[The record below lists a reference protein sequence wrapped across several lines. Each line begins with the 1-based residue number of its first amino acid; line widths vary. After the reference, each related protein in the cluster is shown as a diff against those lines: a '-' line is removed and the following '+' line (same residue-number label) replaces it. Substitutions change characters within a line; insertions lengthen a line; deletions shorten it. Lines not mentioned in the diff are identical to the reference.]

1 MHLNKKPIINLIA
14 VLLFFTAL
22 MPVMAQQ
29 DDANITYQLPP
40 QELVDLVD
48 GAPSPATSLDPTR
61 TMMLLMDR
69 PSLPSIEELAQPELR
84 LAGIRVNPATN
95 GGSRGSFVYGMS
107 LLDIETGNIREITGL
122 PANPRLGNMRWSP
135 DGSRIAFTHTT
146 NQGIELWIAETGDA
160 SARRLGDFMVNDAFY
175 GASHTWHPGGEM
187 LYVKR
192 IPAERGPVPA
202 APLAPSG
209 PVIQQ
214 NLGRTTPARTYQDM
228 LQNTH
233 DEDLFDYYFTSEVVA
248 IDLDGRVT
256 GLNRTGVIS
265 TMSPSPDGN
274 YLMLTTLSRPYSY
287 IVPAFR
293 FPQTTEITDPAGRT
307 VYTVESLPLLTE
319 VPIGFNSTN
328 EGRRSI
334 TWRNDDPASIA
345 WVEAQD
351 GGDPRTEVEIRDI
364 VYMLDAPFNSQ
375 PVELARL
382 QDRFGGLWWGHGEFA
397 MVRENWRATRTE
409 RVWAVKPDS
418 PDSGQSLLRERNY
431 EDRYN
436 DPGTP
441 MMQMGD
447 DGQATLLFASDNKTL
462 FMTGM
467 GASPDGNRP
476 FLDTYNTETG
486 ETERLWQSESPYYE
500 MVIAMKD
507 EENMEI
513 ITTRQSTSEP
523 SNFYLRNL
531 EEDTMR
537 QLTHF
542 EHPTPEYKDVTR
554 EFISYEREDGLT
566 LTANL
571 MLPAGYNAE
580 RDGPLPTV
588 IWAYPREFGS
598 ADAAGQVTGSP
609 YSFTNIGYWGPQW
622 LVTQGYAV
630 IDNASMPVI
639 GEDGEEPNDTFIEQL
654 IMNARAAIKMGEDR
668 GVTDPNRVA
677 VGGHSYGAFMTA
689 NLLAH
694 SDLFKAGIARS
705 GAYNR
710 SLTPFGFQAEAR
722 TIWDDTDLYI
732 TMSPFFFAHQIK
744 TPILFIHGEADNNSG
759 TFPIQSERL
768 YQAIAGLGGTTRL
781 VMLPHESHGYRAR
794 ESVLHMLWETL
805 TWLDHYVKNAEPATE
820 TAAN

>member
-1 MHLNKKPIINLIA
+1 MNKNKLIITKLTA
-14 VLLFFTAL
+14 VVFVFAAIL
-22 MPVMAQQ
+22 PVKAQH
-29 DDANITYQLPP
+29 DDVNITYQLPP
-40 QELVDLVD
+40 QELIDLVD
-48 GAPSPATSLDPTR
+48 GAPSPGTSLDPTR
-61 TMMLLMDR
+61 STMLLMDR

-107 LLDIETGNIREITGL
+107 LLDIETGNTRDITGL

-146 NQGIELWIAETGDA
+146 NDGIELWVAETGDA
-160 SARRLGDFMVNDAFY
+160 SARRLVDFMVNDAFY
-175 GASHTWHPGGEM
+175 GASHTWHPDGAM

-192 IPAERGPVPA
+192 IPANRGPVPV

-233 DEDLFDYYFTSEVVA
+233 HEDLFDYYFTSEIVA
-248 IDLDGRVT
+248 ADMNGRVT
-256 GLNRTGVIS
+256 SLNRTGVIS

-274 YLMLTTLSRPYSY
+274 YLMLSTLSRPYSY

-293 FPQTTEITDPAGRT
+293 FPQTTEITDRAGRT

-319 VPIGFNSTN
+319 VPLGFNSTN

-334 TWRNDDPASIA
+334 TWRNDAPASIA

-351 GGDPRTEVEIRDI
+351 GGDPRTEAEIRDV
-364 VYMLDAPFNSQ
+364 VYMMDAPFSGK

-382 QDRFGGLWWGHGEFA
+382 QDRFGGLWWGLGNFA

-409 RVWAVKPDS
+409 RIWAVSPDS
-418 PDSGQSLLRERNY
+418 PASGQTLLRERNY

-441 MMQMGD
+441 MMQIGD

-486 ETERLWQSESPYYE
+486 DTERLWQSEPPYYE
-500 MVIAMKD
+500 MVVTMKD
-507 EENMEI
+507 EGNLEV
-513 ITTRQSTSEP
+513 ITTRQSTTEP
-523 SNFYLRNL
+523 SNFFLRNL
-531 EEDTMR
+531 SDGSMR

-542 EHPTPEYKDVTR
+542 EHPTPQYKDVTR
-554 EFISYEREDGLT
+554 EFVSYEREDGL
-566 LTANL
+566 
-571 MLPAGYNAE
+571 
-580 RDGPLPTV
+580 RPLPTV

-639 GEDGEEPNDTFIEQL
+639 GEDGEEPNDTFIAQL
-654 IMNARAAIKMGEDR
+654 IMNAKAAISMGEER

-722 TIWDDTDLYI
+722 TIWDDTELYI

-759 TFPIQSERL
+759 TFPLQSERL

-805 TWLDHYVKNAEPATE
+805 TWLDHYVKNAEPVTE